1 MKNVIDRK
9 IAKGYRLKPETH
21 KIIKRIQNLLRG
33 DIDYTLST
41 VCKKFLRE
49 TKQHNKSKEIN

>member
-49 TKQHNKSKEIN
+49 AKQDNKSKEIN

>member
-41 VCKKFLRE
+41 VCGKFLRE